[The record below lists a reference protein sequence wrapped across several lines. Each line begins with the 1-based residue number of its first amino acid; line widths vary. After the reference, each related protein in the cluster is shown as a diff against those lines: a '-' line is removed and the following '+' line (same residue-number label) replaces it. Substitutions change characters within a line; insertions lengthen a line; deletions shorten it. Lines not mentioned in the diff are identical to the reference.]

1 MVRKQEDIAFIHTLR
16 INMDYENEAVLEN
29 VSVAGEV
36 IITTKHQLVM
46 VWCLPLKQA
55 QLLKL
60 GVFNHTFIFWDTK
73 RVLKNY
79 HIITFPS
86 LVTTLWS
93 APEFRLKRKK
103 LKITSKGGGWGKIIP
118 EVAHTRFPKYVKV
131 FLFYSISYPIK
142 MHARCIGLFLFHF
155 VVHYAVASWFFHLN
169 CCGRLWMYHFL

>member
-60 GVFNHTFIFWDTK
+60 GVFNHTFIF
-73 RVLKNY
+73 
-79 HIITFPS
+79 
-86 LVTTLWS
+86 
-93 APEFRLKRKK
+93 
-103 LKITSKGGGWGKIIP
+103 
-118 EVAHTRFPKYVKV
+118 
-131 FLFYSISYPIK
+131 
-142 MHARCIGLFLFHF
+142 
-155 VVHYAVASWFFHLN
+155 
-169 CCGRLWMYHFL
+169 